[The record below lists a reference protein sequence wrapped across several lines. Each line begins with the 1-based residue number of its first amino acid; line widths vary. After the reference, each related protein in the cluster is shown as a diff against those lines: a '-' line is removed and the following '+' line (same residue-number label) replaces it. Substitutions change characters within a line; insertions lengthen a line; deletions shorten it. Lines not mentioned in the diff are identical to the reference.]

1 MVLLAPINRRKS
13 QPPPVHFV
21 AQFVGVLFHA
31 FTDKPV
37 STARLHIE
45 MDLPSDI
52 FVERQ
57 KALIL
62 CL

>member
-1 MVLLAPINRRKS
+1 
-13 QPPPVHFV
+13 
-21 AQFVGVLFHA
+21 LFHA